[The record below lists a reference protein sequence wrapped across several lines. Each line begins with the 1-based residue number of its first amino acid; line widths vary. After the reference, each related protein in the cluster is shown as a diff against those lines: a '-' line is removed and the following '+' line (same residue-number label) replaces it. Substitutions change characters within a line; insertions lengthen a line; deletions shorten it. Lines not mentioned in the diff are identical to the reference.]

1 MMVETTLEEA
11 AMQASPQTAATELS
25 AQGLDRLRTLL
36 VQESQVQATQCR
48 QHAATVRQL
57 RGAMDSDSVLER
69 ELAEVGEARAREA
82 IAEIEHALRRLE
94 AGEYGL
100 CEACEAPVPFERL
113 EAVPSARYCVRC
125 PGRRP
130 GWR

>member
-1 MMVETTLEEA
+1 
-11 AMQASPQTAATELS
+11 MQASPRTAATELS
-25 AQGLDRLRTLL
+25 AEGLDRLRTLL
-36 VQESQVQATQCR
+36 VQESLAQAARSR
-48 QHAATVRQL
+48 QHGATVRQL
-57 RGAMDSDSVLER
+57 RGAMDADSVLER
-69 ELAEVGEARAREA
+69 ELAEVGEARSREA

-100 CEACEAPVPFERL
+100 CEACGAPVPFARL